1 MIKTETT
8 KKITVSYENEEV
20 EILKKAADILQ
31 KIYDGFSDE
40 GFSGEIRNTK
50 SDLFYLSDLD
60 ITTKILYT
68 LSNTFYLFSEEK

>member
-8 KKITVSYENEEV
+8 KKITVSYGTEEV
-20 EILKKAADILQ
+20 EILEKAADILQ

-40 GFSGEIRNTK
+40 GFSGAITDTK

-60 ITTKILYT
+60 ITTKILHT

>member
-1 MIKTETT
+1 MIKTDIT
-8 KKITVSYENEEV
+8 KKIVVSYGTEEV

-40 GFSGEIRNTK
+40 DCSEEITNTR

-60 ITTKILYT
+60 NATNMLYT
-68 LSNTFYLFSEEK
+68 LSDTFYLYNK